1 MKCNIEVKAERQKQE
16 KNYKS
21 YPDSYRDENL
31 NSEIK
36 RAMEVANET
45 LTVPVAEE
53 KAIELSGS
61 AALLEALIIEGVDT
75 IFGYP
80 GGAIMPIYDALFDY
94 KEKLNHILV
103 RHEQGGI
110 HAGQGYARTSGKV
123 GVVFATSGPGAT
135 NLVTGL
141 ADAQIDSTPLV
152 CITGQVF
159 AHLLGTD
166 AFQETDVI
174 NITTPVTKWNYQVT
188 DATEIPEVIAKAFYI
203 AKSGRPGP
211 VLIDITKNAQIQK
224 FDYKGYVQ
232 CNHIRSYRPKP
243 IVRTQY
249 VEQAAALINQAKKPF
264 IIWGQGVILGS
275 AEQEF
280 KAFVEKSGI
289 PAAWTILGAGAIPTG
304 HPLNVGMLGMHGNYG
319 PNVLTN
325 DCDVLIAIGMRFDDR
340 VTGRLDK
347 YAKQA
352 KVIHLDI
359 DPAEIDKN
367 VKTTVPVWGDC
378 KETLPL
384 LTALI
389 EPNDHSEWL
398 KLFNEYTQKEVD
410 AVIHDELN
418 PTSEEMT
425 MGEVIKQLNELTNG
439 DAVIVTD
446 VGQHQMVACR
456 YAKLNKTHSN
466 ITSGGLGTMGFAL
479 PAAIGAKF
487 GAPERDVIAII
498 GDGGFQMT
506 LQELGTIMQSGVD
519 IKIIILNNRFLGMVR
534 QWQELFNERRYSFV
548 DIQSPDFV
556 ALAAAYKID
565 GQCISD
571 RANLVDALTT
581 MMNHNGSYLLE
592 VMVTKENNV
601 FPMVPQGCSVSEIRL
616 K

>member
-1 MKCNIEVKAERQKQE
+1 MEQEV
-16 KNYKS
+16 
-21 YPDSYRDENL
+21 L
-31 NSEIK
+31 NAPEIK
-36 RAMEVANET
+36 KATAEV
-45 LTVPVAEE
+45 
-53 KAIELSGS
+53 SGS
-61 AALLEALIIEGVDT
+61 VALLEALLAEGTDT

-80 GGAIMPIYDALFDY
+80 GGAIMPIYDALYDY
-94 KEKLNHILV
+94 NDKLNHVLV

-110 HAGQGYARTSGKV
+110 HAGQGYARSSGKV

-188 DATEIPEVIAKAFYI
+188 DACEIPEVIAKAFYI
-203 AKSGRPGP
+203 ARSGRPGP

-224 FDYKGYVQ
+224 FDYAGYTP

-243 IVRTQY
+243 VVRVKY
-249 VEQAAALINQAKKPF
+249 IEQASALINQAKKPF
-264 IIWGQGVILGS
+264 IIWGQGILLGK

-289 PAAWTILGAGAIPTG
+289 PAAWTILGVDALPTA

-319 PNVLTN
+319 PNVMTN
-325 DCDVLIAIGMRFDDR
+325 ECDVLIAIGMRFDDR

-352 KVIHLDI
+352 KIIHLDI

-367 VKTTVPVWGDC
+367 VQTTVAVWGDC

-384 LTALI
+384 LTRLV
-389 EPNDHSEWL
+389 DQKTHTDWL
-398 KLFNEYTQKEVD
+398 NQFHDYGQKELE
-410 AVIHDELN
+410 AVIDPELH
-418 PTSEEMT
+418 PQTGEMT
-425 MGEVIKQLNELTNG
+425 MGEVINQLNQLTGGN
-439 DAVIVTD
+439 AIIVSD

-456 YAKLNKTHSN
+456 YAKFNQSRSN

-487 GAPERDVIAII
+487 GAQQRTVAAVI

-506 LQELGTIMQSGVD
+506 IQELGTVMQSGVD
-519 IKIIILNNRFLGMVR
+519 VKIIILNNRFLGMVR

-556 ALAAAYKID
+556 QVAKGYGIAGQSISERSDLQGAL
-565 GQCISD
+565 S
-571 RANLVDALTT
+571 T
-581 MMNHNGSYLLE
+581 MLNHNGSYLLE